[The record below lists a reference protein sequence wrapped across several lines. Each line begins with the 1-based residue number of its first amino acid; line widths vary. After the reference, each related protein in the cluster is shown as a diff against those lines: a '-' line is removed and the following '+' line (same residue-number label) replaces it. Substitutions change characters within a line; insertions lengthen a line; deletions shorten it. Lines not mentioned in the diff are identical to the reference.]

1 MDVEEEGGCLWD
13 YKICLASGGVIA
25 KYNTTRIIDCI

>member
-13 YKICLASGGVIA
+13 YKIFLTSSGVIA
-25 KYNTTRIIDCI
+25 KYDTTRIIDCI